1 MPTDPTIC
9 LKGTSGSAT
18 NHSYE
23 LVGSGRIGRMES
35 LDVVVDDN
43 SVSRQHAELRVTDLG
58 WRLVDLGSTNGTYLN
73 GHKLGLGQWPVRL
86 RDLIKCG
93 DVQFRVE
100 SMTHPNTP
108 FGEVDAGTD
117 IIKVDS
123 IQCQPWDGSLSVV
136 VGQMTD
142 SPEIQKR
149 LIALLRAGS
158 HLSQLSNEADLLKN
172 ILEDAVGTLNA
183 QRGAIVLAEGNP
195 SKLKIRGLC
204 EGRRNATQRL
214 SPPGPAYS
222 QSLARRCFDSGESIL
237 CRKVE
242 DEPILSGS
250 QSIADGKMTSIL
262 CVLLRTPRTRLGILH
277 LDRGPGQKPFS
288 NDDHKLADALA
299 AQVSI
304 GIEAAQ
310 LLKQQRTRF
319 LEVIQTLA
327 QIIEVRDDY
336 TGGHT
341 RRVTRYAE
349 ILGKAL
355 ELSQD
360 EMDLICLGTPL
371 HDIGK
376 IGVDD
381 AILRKPDLLTH
392 GELAKMRAHTTIG
405 AQILGTIPDLVTVT
419 PIVRNH
425 HERFDGKGYPDG
437 LAGEAIPKLARVV
450 AIADAFDAMTTDRP
464 YRPAMTPELAFTE
477 VLHLSG
483 SQFDPG
489 MAKVFIQIRDKI
501 ELEWA
506 FQHGK

>member
-1 MPTDPTIC
+1 MPIDPTIC
-9 LKGTSGSAT
+9 LKGISGSASH
-18 NHSYE
+18 HSYE

-35 LDVVVDDN
+35 LDVVVEDT

-73 GHKLGLGQWPVRL
+73 GLKLGLGQWPVRI

-93 DVQFRVE
+93 DVQFRVD
-100 SMTHPNTP
+100 SLTHPMLP
-108 FGEVDAGTD
+108 AGEGDAGTD

-123 IQCQPWDGSLSVV
+123 IQSQPWDGSLSVV
-136 VGQMTD
+136 AGQMTD
-142 SPEIQKR
+142 SPATQKR
-149 LIALLRAGS
+149 LVALLRAGS
-158 HLSQLSNEADLLKN
+158 HLVQLGNESDLLKN
-172 ILEDAVGTLNA
+172 ILEDTVGTLNA
-183 QRGAIVLAEGNP
+183 QRGAIVLAEGAP
-195 SKLKIRGLC
+195 PKLKIRAIC
-204 EGRRNATQRL
+204 EGKRNAAHRL
-214 SPPGPAYS
+214 DAPRPAFS

-242 DEPILSGS
+242 DEPILSGA
-250 QSIADGKMTSIL
+250 QSIADGKMTSII
-262 CVLLRTPRTRLGILH
+262 CVLLRTPRTRLGVLH

-288 NDDHKLADALA
+288 LDDHKLADALA

-319 LEVIQTLA
+319 LEVIHTLA

-341 RRVTRYAE
+341 RRVTRYSE

-355 ELSQD
+355 ELPHDQ
-360 EMDLICLGTPL
+360 MDLISLGTPL

-381 AILRKPDLLTH
+381 AILRKPGILTL
-392 GELAKMRAHTTIG
+392 GEMVKMREHTTIG
-405 AQILGTIPDLVTVT
+405 AQILGTIPDLATVI

-437 LAGEAIPKLARVV
+437 LAGEAIPRLARVV

-464 YRPAMTPELAFTE
+464 YRPAMTPDQAFAE

-483 SQFDPG
+483 SQFDPKI
-489 MAKVFIQIRDKI
+489 AKVFLNIRDKI

-506 FQHGK
+506 SQHGK